1 MRCSFSCGKSGQVSE
16 PSPPGQ
22 EREGPAPE
30 NPWEP
35 HLAAFGEYL
44 RSQRRLA
51 NLSLREMAERT
62 KVSNAYLSQIE
73 RGMHAPSVRV
83 LRSIARALDL
93 SAEAMLAQAGLL
105 DDPPATDGG
114 HAQPSGTEAAIRSD
128 RKLTEDQKEALLSV
142 YRSYVAVN
150 RQS

>member
-1 MRCSFSCGKSGQVSE
+1 MTDAE
-16 PSPPGQ
+16 D
-22 EREGPAPE
+22 
-30 NPWEP
+30 PWASQLE
-35 HLAAFGEYL
+35 AFGTFL

-51 NLSLREMAERT
+51 NMSLRDMAERT

-105 DDPPATDGG
+105 EDEPVTEDTTGR
-114 HAQPSGTEAAIRSD
+114 PSQTEVAIRGD
-128 RKLTEDQKEALLSV
+128 RLLTDDQKEALLSV
-142 YRSYVAVN
+142 YRSYVAGN
-150 RQS
+150 RRTDDP

>member
-1 MRCSFSCGKSGQVSE
+1 MTD
-16 PSPPGQ
+16 
-22 EREGPAPE
+22 PE

-35 HLAAFGEYL
+35 HLAAFGQYL

-93 SAEAMLAQAGLL
+93 SAESMLGQAGLL
-105 DDPPATDGG
+105 DVPPMTEDGQ
-114 HAQPSGTEAAIRSD
+114 AQPPGTEAAIRAD
-128 RKLTEDQKEALLSV
+128 GRLTEDQKEALLSV

-150 RQS
+150 RSS

>member
-1 MRCSFSCGKSGQVSE
+1 MTD
-16 PSPPGQ
+16 PSAPGD
-22 EREGPAPE
+22 APGSAGSDV
-30 NPWEP
+30 PWEP
-35 HLAAFGEYL
+35 HLAAFGQYL

-73 RGMHAPSVRV
+73 RGMHAPSMRV
-83 LRSIARALDL
+83 MRSIARALDL

-105 DDPPATDGG
+105 DDVVGSDGG
-114 HAQPSGTEAAIRSD
+114 PAQPSGTEAAIRAD
-128 RKLTEDQKEALLSV
+128 PRLTEDQKEALLSV

-150 RQS
+150 RG

>member
-1 MRCSFSCGKSGQVSE
+1 MTTAE
-16 PSPPGQ
+16 D
-22 EREGPAPE
+22 
-30 NPWEP
+30 PWHAQLE
-35 HLAAFGEYL
+35 AFGTFL

-93 SAEAMLAQAGLL
+93 SAETMLAQAGLL
-105 DDPPATDGG
+105 EDEPVTEEGTDE
-114 HAQPSGTEAAIRSD
+114 PSRTEVAIRGD
-128 RKLTEDQKEALLSV
+128 RLLTDDQKEALLSV
-142 YRSYVAVN
+142 YRSYVAGN
-150 RQS
+150 RRTEDA

>member
-1 MRCSFSCGKSGQVSE
+1 MSDPADPWKSQ
-16 PSPPGQ
+16 
-22 EREGPAPE
+22 
-30 NPWEP
+30 
-35 HLAAFGEYL
+35 LAAFGTFL

-83 LRSIARALDL
+83 LGSIARALDL

-105 DDPPATDGG
+105 SEEPVTEEGSDQPTAT
-114 HAQPSGTEAAIRSD
+114 ELAIRADRLLSD
-128 RKLTEDQKEALLSV
+128 DQKEALLSV

-150 RQS
+150 RHG

>member
-1 MRCSFSCGKSGQVSE
+1 VSD
-16 PSPPGQ
+16 PSTPGD
-22 EREGPAPE
+22 APGSAGSE
-30 NPWEP
+30 TPWEP
-35 HLAAFGEYL
+35 HLAAFGDFL

-105 DDPPATDGG
+105 DDAGPTSDGG
-114 HAQPSGTEAAIRSD
+114 PVQPSGTEAAIRAD
-128 RKLTEDQKEALLSV
+128 RLLTETQKEALLSV
-142 YRSYVAVN
+142 YRSYVAGN
-150 RQS
+150 RGA